1 MVISN
6 PLLTWRWNDT
16 SVQLRELHHRGQ
28 RLILWAIHLQRHGE
42 ATDHVRQIT
51 DYQLWN
57 PPRENRK
64 PMAATPSKNGCVGL
78 EAFALLYFIIALPTY
93 HTKGHLICKHT
104 CYLARVIFYSTW
116 LNSYHI
122 FTVYTKIWETSTA
135 VQSVTVPFISQF
147 FTLPSL

>member
-1 MVISN
+1 MTRQFSSGRYIIGVKGWSY
-6 PLLTWRWNDT
+6 
-16 SVQLRELHHRGQ
+16 GQ
-28 RLILWAIHLQRHGE
+28 FIYKDMER
-42 ATDHVRQIT
+42 RQIT

-64 PMAATPSKNGCVGL
+64 PMTVTPSKNGWVGL

-93 HTKGHLICKHT
+93 HTEGHMICQHT

-122 FTVYTKIWETSTA
+122 FTVYPKIWETSTA
-135 VQSVTVPFISQF
+135 VQSVTFPFISQLF
-147 FTLPSL
+147 KLASL